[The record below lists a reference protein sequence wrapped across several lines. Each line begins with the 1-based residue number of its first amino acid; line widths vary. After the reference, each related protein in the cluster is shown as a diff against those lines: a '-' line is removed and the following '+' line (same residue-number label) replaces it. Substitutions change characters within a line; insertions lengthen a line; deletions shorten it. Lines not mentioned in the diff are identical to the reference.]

1 MPVRPVDYIPLVHQ
15 TQELSKVKQ
24 SEIER
29 TKVQMENN
37 FVQKEKTIKRN
48 ETRVNDPEKNERVRI
63 DPNSKRQNTNGNK
76 KRKEEEEKENKIVKN
91 RKNEEVK
98 EGSKIDIRI

>member
-37 FVQKEKTIKRN
+37 FVQKEMTIKRN

-63 DPNSKRQNTNGNK
+63 DPNSKRQNTNENK
-76 KRKEEEEKENKIVKN
+76 KRKEEENKIVKD